1 MSETNQT
8 NGDGPMSE
16 EERQQLKLQRLKTCQ
31 TLITVALVGAPV
43 SLLMGGVAL
52 SVSALVCAI
61 IAFVKMRK
69 TMEPSDGQGSL
80 ARMLYI
86 QSIVALV
93 ASCVAT
99 CLNAVAFVFMFG
111 AEPVR
116 HVRRLARIKL
126 VVQRFGLGLG
136 FFRVQTPSCFPRV
149 TSINVKLR

>member
-8 NGDGPMSE
+8 NGDGLMSE

-80 ARMLYI
+80 ARTLYI

-111 AEPVR
+111 AVSQA
-116 HVRRLARIKL
+116 LQTGDFSNL
-126 VVQRFGLGLG
+126 FDTFGGSSASSSSSSG
-136 FFRVQTPSCFPRV
+136 SVWD
-149 TSINVKLR
+149 